1 MKEGVDLLKVFA
13 YMWQQPNKIV
23 ECKEV
28 IIREGA
34 KFKIDGEETQMLA
47 VIVADEILHPV
58 VSVEVL

>member
-1 MKEGVDLLKVFA
+1 MLKVFA
-13 YMWQQPNKIV
+13 TMWNQPTRII

-34 KFKIDGEETQMLA
+34 KIMIDGEETQMLA
-47 VIVADEILHPV
+47 VVAADSILHPV

>member
-1 MKEGVDLLKVFA
+1 MLKVFA
-13 YMWQQPNKIV
+13 TMWNQPNKVV

-28 IIREGA
+28 IIREGS
-34 KFKIDGEETQMLA
+34 KFSIDGEETQMLA

>member
-1 MKEGVDLLKVFA
+1 MWLQPEKV
-13 YMWQQPNKIV
+13 I

-34 KFKIDGEETQMLA
+34 KYTIDGEETQMLA
-47 VIVADEILHPV
+47 VIAADEILHPV

>member
-1 MKEGVDLLKVFA
+1 MWNQPTKV
-13 YMWQQPNKIV
+13 I

-34 KFKIDGEETQMLA
+34 KYSIDGEETQMLA